1 MGFWSKKRWSPR
13 LRLFLVN
20 VPDDWEHWIEGDDT
34 WQADN
39 RHPNV
44 KGHELAADSAEQWIQ
59 TTNLPLDPSKDET
72 NQSVK
77 VKTKAMLIIIGCL

>member
-1 MGFWSKKRWSPR
+1 MFKFLINGVLEQKRWS
-13 LRLFLVN
+13 LAITAFSSVN

-59 TTNLPLDPSKDET
+59 TTNLPLDPSKR
-72 NQSVK
+72 
-77 VKTKAMLIIIGCL
+77 